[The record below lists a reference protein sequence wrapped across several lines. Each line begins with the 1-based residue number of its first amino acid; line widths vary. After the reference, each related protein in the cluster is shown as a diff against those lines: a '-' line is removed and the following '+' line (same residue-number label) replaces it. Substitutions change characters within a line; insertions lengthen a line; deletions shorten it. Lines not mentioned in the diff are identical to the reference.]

1 MIIHLDGTAQEL
13 LEFVK
18 GMQFPVTAGFCEA
31 EETEETKHEAT
42 KKADGKAA
50 EFACEGGQVVLVH
63 LSKRQAD
70 LLMLEASLRNMSV
83 EDVIK
88 HFVGKCVGC

>member
-18 GMQFPVTAGFCEA
+18 GMQFPITAGFCETA
-31 EETEETKHEAT
+31 EETEE
-42 KKADGKAA
+42 ADEETRA
-50 EFACEGGQVVLVH
+50 EFVRKGGQVVLVH
-63 LSKRQAD
+63 LNKRQAD
-70 LLMLEASLRNMSV
+70 LLMLEASLRKMSV

-88 HFVGKCVGC
+88 YFVGKCVGC